1 MNIYHFHA
9 FFCQEI
15 DIKDSPL
22 LTRIFEF
29 LEPMAGSRDPEV
41 VLVAGGNGV
50 AVLAQRVQR
59 VTTTD
64 LKGRSARGALIQ
76 TKCPYPP
83 RAQTTFLWAER
94 PTTEFLSKQTGWR
107 QLRMNY

>member
-15 DIKDSPL
+15 HIKDSPL

-29 LEPMAGSRDPEV
+29 LERMPGSRDPEV

-50 AVLAQRVQR
+50 VVLAQRVQG

-64 LKGRSARGALIQ
+64 LKGRSARGARIQ
-76 TKCPYPP
+76 TKCPC
-83 RAQTTFLWAER
+83 RAR
-94 PTTEFLSKQTGWR
+94 PK
-107 QLRMNY
+107 